1 MRKTTWFT
9 LLLALA
15 FTATGC
21 LQVTQSWT
29 LYPDGSGKLTIKTV
43 LKSDKQ
49 NPGSS
54 VPGSPSFG
62 GVIGVSSRVEP
73 ASDPG
78 HVVVVQESYF
88 EDFNKVTY
96 KKKPVGSFER
106 ADAGYL
112 AKLFKEAT
120 GRAVPAAKP
129 GPDGKPV
136 MDETAVMKMVAA
148 QMKGM
153 VYRMELRMPGELS
166 KTNGETA
173 ADKRTAVL
181 EVTEQSLIDD
191 KTRAAISNMKAL
203 EAVCG
208 PTIAAVAEEARLF
221 KDELARAKE
230 AHAGDF
236 GARSM
241 EEILQQDEALKEE
254 AEKAEGEEEDDEDE
268 KK

>member
-1 MRKTTWFT
+1 MRKTTWSA

-15 FTATGC
+15 FAGAGC

-49 NPGSS
+49 NPGGS
-54 VPGSPSFG
+54 VPGSPSYG
-62 GVIGVSSRVEP
+62 GVIPVASRVEP
-73 ASDPG
+73 ATDPG

-96 KKKPVGSFER
+96 KKKAVGSFER
-106 ADAGYL
+106 ADTGYM
-112 AKLFKEAT
+112 AKLFKEST
-120 GRAVPAAKP
+120 GRALPGAKP
-129 GPDGKPV
+129 GPDGKPA
-136 MDETAVMKMVAA
+136 MDETAIMKMVAA

-166 KTNGETA
+166 KTNCESA

-181 EVTEQSLIDD
+181 EVTEQTLIDD
-191 KTRAAISNMKAL
+191 KTRAAISKMEAL
-203 EAVCG
+203 EALCG
-208 PTIAAVAEEARLF
+208 PTLAAVAEEARLF
-221 KDELARAKE
+221 KDELTKAKE
-230 AHAGDF
+230 AHANDF

-241 EEILQQDEALKEE
+241 EDILKQDEALKEE
-254 AEKAEGEEEDDEDE
+254 AEKAEGEEEDEE
-268 KK
+268 K

>member
-15 FTATGC
+15 FAATGC

-49 NPGSS
+49 TAGGS

-73 ASDPG
+73 AADPG
-78 HVVVVQESYF
+78 HVVVVQESVF

-96 KKKPVGSFER
+96 KKKPVGTFQR
-106 ADAGYL
+106 ADAGYV

-129 GPDGKPV
+129 GADGKPA

-148 QMKGM
+148 QMQGM
-153 VYRMELRMPGELS
+153 VYRMEIKMPGELS
-166 KTNGETA
+166 KTNGQAA

-181 EVTEQSLIDD
+181 EITEQTLIDD
-191 KTRAAISNMKAL
+191 KTRAAIQKMDAL
-203 EAVCG
+203 EAACG
-208 PTIAAVAEEARLF
+208 PASGAVIEEARLF
-221 KDELARAKE
+221 KDELAKAKE
-230 AHAGDF
+230 AHANDF

-241 EEILQQDEALKEE
+241 EDIIKQDEALKEE
-254 AEKAEGEEEDDEDE
+254 AEKAEGMEDEEEE
-268 KK
+268 K